1 MTGLVST
8 AQTRI
13 DAPPELV
20 WAALT
25 DPAQVQRYM
34 SGTHVESDWRPGSP
48 ITWHGEYDGRQYA
61 DKGEV
66 LDAEP
71 GSLLRVTHYSPLSGQ
86 PDEPANY
93 HTLTYALDAVDG
105 GTRVVLTQDNN
116 ASEDEVAHT
125 GAFWQNMLD
134 SLKKVVEND

>member
-8 AQTRI
+8 AQTRV

-25 DPAQVQRYM
+25 DPAQVQQYM
-34 SGTHVESDWRPGSP
+34 SGTHVESDW
-48 ITWHGEYDGRQYA
+48 
-61 DKGEV
+61 
-66 LDAEP
+66 
-71 GSLLRVTHYSPLSGQ
+71 Q
-86 PDEPANY
+86 PDEPASY

-134 SLKKVVEND
+134 SLKKVVESH